1 MEGGIGAGE
10 QEDIEESKVRSFCR
24 NKYYFVVS
32 PSKLVNSYL
41 VSSAVILLV
50 NITFCLRSF
59 CSGFTCLRG
68 SIRLESGLL
77 SQWEQGS

>member
-24 NKYYFVVS
+24 NKYFVVS
-32 PSKLVNSYL
+32 PSKLVNLYL
-41 VSSAVILLV
+41 VYSAVILLV
-50 NITFCLRSF
+50 NITLCLRSF